1 MAPSAGCPGK
11 CSAPNI
17 KEVSQSQVGITPR
30 IARAAKLR
38 SEQKLY
44 NCFHCGSVWYQ
55 ELDPSRPFHLTIVLG
70 EYDGMNSR
78 NEFVPE
84 GWLRLA
90 IDALSAE

>member
-1 MAPSAGCPGK
+1 MAPTAGCPGR

-17 KEVSQSQVGITPR
+17 KEVSQSQVDITPR

-38 SEQKLY
+38 PDQKVY
-44 NCFHCGSVWYQ
+44 NCYHCGSVWYQ
-55 ELDPSRPFHLTIVLG
+55 EFDPIRLSYVTIVLG

-78 NEFVPE
+78 NDFVPE
-84 GWLRLA
+84 GWLQLA